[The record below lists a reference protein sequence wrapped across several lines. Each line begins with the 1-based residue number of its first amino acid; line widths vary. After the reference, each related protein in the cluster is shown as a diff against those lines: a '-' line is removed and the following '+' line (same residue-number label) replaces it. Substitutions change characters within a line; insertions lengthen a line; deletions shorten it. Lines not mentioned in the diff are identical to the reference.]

1 MKKISALF
9 VLIGL
14 AFMLTSCQELTVT
27 YTDDEP
33 MTIESSDDT
42 IKILQITDLHL
53 TYGIDYRDQETF
65 DLIKTLNDQDDYD
78 LIAITG
84 DMFMT
89 PNAPMVFKMLINHME
104 SLQTPW
110 TFVFGNHDNDF
121 TSYEKLLSLIP
132 ETHYLYFKVGP
143 ELEDGGYGN
152 FKINFTYQNQI
163 IYTAYFLDSKNEM
176 DTYTEEEGEYGYVS
190 TAQVAW
196 YENQVALDQTESVV
210 YMHIPL
216 RQMMNPV
223 TYEGNFL
230 EIKVYPQGVDTGFFD
245 AMKLHDKSKYAFFG
259 HDHLNDFTTVV
270 DGIMLGYGR
279 VTGFNAYGYLDRGG
293 RVVSI
298 TNEVLTTYIVT
309 ESGVLS

>member
-1 MKKISALF
+1 MKKISTIL

-14 AFMLTSCQELTVT
+14 SFTLSSCQELTVT
-27 YTDDEP
+27 YTNDDP
-33 MTIESSDDT
+33 MTIKSSDNT

-132 ETHYLYFKVGP
+132 DTNYLYFKVGP

-152 FKINFTYQNQI
+152 FKINFTYQDQI

-176 DTYTEEEGEYGYVS
+176 DTYTEEEGEYGYLS
-190 TAQVAW
+190 TAQVSW

-245 AMKLHDKSKYAFFG
+245 AMKLYDKSKYAFFG

-298 TNEVLTTYIVT
+298 TDEVLTTYIVT